1 MRKPFSYMAAGLVV
15 MGQAGTAAAL
25 GLGEIELQS
34 ALNQPLSANIRLLQ
48 ADGLASDE
56 ILITLATPA
65 EFERAGIDR
74 PALLSELRFVIATD
88 AEGRRVI
95 RVSSREPMR
104 EPYLDFL
111 LEVQWPQGKMMR
123 EFTLLLDPP
132 GYVMKQPVTPP
143 AVRTAPVVMPAASAP
158 AAAPTPRPTPS
169 EPAPASEGG
178 GLHRVGS
185 AGNTLWAIAKAV
197 RPSSEVTLQQTMM
210 ALRDLNPQAFVDGD
224 INRLKRGALLQ
235 VPSLDQIRQRSA
247 SAAAQ
252 AVAVASQQR
261 RQAHEGVPAPAL
273 TTTAPAPAVAA
284 KAPDA
289 ELKLVAPSAPE
300 TKPAQVAAG
309 NSKKESATTEE
320 LNQKLALTLE
330 NLDRL
335 IEENKELKARQDEI
349 GQQLQTMQKLLNL
362 KDEQLAGLQAK
373 LAAEQSVE
381 AKPAA
386 EAAAPQDEQGLLARL
401 LAEPLYLAASAA
413 AVGVTTLLAVLGLR
427 RRAAQRQAVDAYPAD
442 DFMFDDSSV
451 PVAAASVA
459 MVESASTP
467 EPAPSMPVAPQ
478 SSGPRTEPVAPRA
491 PETADPLTEADIYLA
506 YGRHEPAIALL
517 TGAIEREPDR
527 SDFWLKLLEIHAER
541 KDRTAFDAAKQKID
555 ALGDPLAIQRA
566 AELKMTLGGA
576 AVTAEPELF
585 AFTPAEPVEGG
596 IDFSRIALDE
606 PPVAVTAQIDV
617 APAAAMAP
625 LDFDLAGSL
634 EVPPS
639 TFAPTAPVAEPTGR
653 LPELEFEPGLF
664 APQAEPPAV
673 VESAAGEAGEID
685 FEFDFGSL
693 EPPAPLAPG
702 EVVRAEDFD
711 LATPLADVVAS
722 VDDEDMDLDTLH
734 MRMREE
740 MAARLAAA
748 QPTPPVGEEEDLDSL
763 HRRAR
768 EEMQQLLASDLAG
781 SAPGVPA
788 VEVPHPVSEPLFRPH
803 AESDGGFED
812 ETFNLLAGTDENA
825 TRLDLARAYLDMGNH
840 DGARELID
848 EVLLEGDPQQQDEA
862 RALLFRLG

>member
-1 MRKPFSYMAAGLVV
+1 MRKPFSYMAAGLIV
-15 MGQAGTAAAL
+15 MGQAGSAAAL
-25 GLGEIELQS
+25 GLGEIELHS

-56 ILITLATPA
+56 ILITLAAPA

-143 AVRTAPVVMPAASAP
+143 TVRATPMVTPVAAVP
-158 AAAPTPRPTPS
+158 AAAPVPPPARS
-169 EPAPASEGG
+169 EPASEGG

-197 RPSSEVTLQQTMM
+197 RPSDEVTIQQTMM
-210 ALRDLNPQAFVDGD
+210 ALSELNPQAFIDGD
-224 INRLKRGALLQ
+224 INRIRRGALLQ

-252 AVAVASQQR
+252 AVAQASQQR
-261 RQAHEGVPAPAL
+261 RQTREGVPAPVL
-273 TTTAPAPAVAA
+273 TTTAPAPAIVA

-300 TKPAQVAAG
+300 AKPAPAAAG
-309 NSKKESATTEE
+309 SSKKESTSTEE

-335 IEENKELKARQDEI
+335 VEENKELKARQDEI

-373 LAAEQSVE
+373 LTAEQSSE

-386 EAAAPQDEQGLLARL
+386 KGAAEPAESGLLARL
-401 LAEPLYLAASAA
+401 LAEPLTLAASAA
-413 AVGVTTLLAVLGLR
+413 AVGLATLLAVLGLR
-427 RRAAQRQAVDAYPAD
+427 RRAAQRQAVDAYPMD

-451 PVAAASVA
+451 PVAATSVGMA
-459 MVESASTP
+459 EAPSMP
-467 EPAPSMPVAPQ
+467 EPAPDASLSAAPQ
-478 SSGPRTEPVAPRA
+478 PRGPRTEPVAPRV

-517 TGAIEREPDR
+517 TGAIEREPGR

-541 KDRTAFDAAKQKID
+541 KDRAAFDAAKQNLD

-576 AVTAEPELF
+576 AATAEPELF
-585 AFTPAEPVEGG
+585 AFTSAEPVEGG
-596 IDFSRIALDE
+596 IDFSRIAVE
-606 PPVAVTAQIDV
+606 E
-617 APAAAMAP
+617 PAAVATAPIDLAPPSTMAP

-634 EVPPS
+634 EVAPPL
-639 TFAPTAPVAEPTGR
+639 FEVTAPAAEPSGG

-664 APQAEPPAV
+664 APRAEPPAI
-673 VESAAGEAGEID
+673 VESAAAKAGEID
-685 FEFDFGSL
+685 FEFDFGSI
-693 EPPAPLAPG
+693 EPPLPATPV
-702 EVVRAEDFD
+702 EVARVEDFD
-711 LATPLADVVAS
+711 LATPMADVTAS
-722 VDDEDMDLDTLH
+722 IDEEDMDLDTLH

-740 MAARLAAA
+740 M
-748 QPTPPVGEEEDLDSL
+748 
-763 HRRAR
+763 
-768 EEMQQLLASDLAG
+768 QQLLQSDLAG
-781 SAPGVPA
+781 SAPELSA
-788 VEVPHPVSEPLFRPH
+788 VAVPHPASEPLFRPH
-803 AESDGGFED
+803 AESGSGFED
-812 ETFNLLAGTDENA
+812 ETFSLLAGTDENA

-840 DGARELID
+840 EGARELID

-862 RALLFRLG
+862 RALLARLA